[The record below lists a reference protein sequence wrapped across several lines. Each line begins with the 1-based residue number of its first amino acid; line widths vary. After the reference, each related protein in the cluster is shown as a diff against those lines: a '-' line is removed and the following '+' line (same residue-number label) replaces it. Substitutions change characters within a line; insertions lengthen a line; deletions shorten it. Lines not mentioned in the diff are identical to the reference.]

1 MTSTPEAKRPA
12 RAFTAKGRATRQRI
26 VEAASAL
33 ILEHGLE
40 RSTLEDIQG
49 EARVSA
55 SQLYH
60 YFEDKSALLLAVI
73 DHQAETVLGAHRQV
87 LERLDSFDALLTWR
101 DMIVTMLEAQN
112 CVGGCPLGS
121 LASGLAESDPIARHA
136 LAEHFSQWELLLA
149 DGLTAMRARGDL
161 RPDVDIDTLAV
172 SILASVQGGLL
183 LSQTRRDSRAV
194 QIAVDTSIAYLRT
207 LRP

>member
-1 MTSTPEAKRPA
+1 MSEDVP
-12 RAFTAKGRATRQRI
+12 
-26 VEAASAL
+26 SAL
-33 ILEHGLE
+33 SQAGWPSPT
-40 RSTLEDIQG
+40 RSP
-49 EARVSA
+49 V
-55 SQLYH
+55 
-60 YFEDKSALLLAVI
+60 
-73 DHQAETVLGAHRQV
+73 
-87 LERLDSFDALLTWR
+87 
-101 DMIVTMLEAQN
+101 N
-112 CVGGCPLGS
+112 
-121 LASGLAESDPIARHA
+121 A